1 MQEYTNIEEEEG
13 QVTGRL
19 KLERVAVIREVGLP
33 EPAQGRGAVALGQ
46 QAQSG
51 WDAAGKELGPDGND
65 ATQKL
70 QEVEGD
76 AFPAANT
83 AVQG

>member
-1 MQEYTNIEEEEG
+1 
-13 QVTGRL
+13 VAGRL
-19 KLERVAVIREVGLP
+19 ELERVAVIREVGLA
-33 EPAQGRGAVALGQ
+33 EPARGRGAVSLGQ
-46 QAQSG
+46 QARSR
-51 WDAAGKELGPDGND
+51 WDAAGQELDPDGND
-65 ATQKL
+65 STKKL